1 MEARSSA
8 MIVIEFFLTP
18 DQKERYSAPVQ
29 TVIVLND
36 LLPGDY
42 AERMYCCQPGSEIST
57 ITK

>member
-1 MEARSSA
+1 

-36 LLPGDY
+36 QLPDDY